1 MHYSATDL
9 RDTIVALSTPPGTGA
24 LAVIRLAGPRAV
36 EVVDPFFR
44 SKKLSEQ
51 ASHTLHVGKLCAADG
66 RVLDE
71 VVVSLFLAPRSYTG
85 DNVVEISTHGS
96 PYIVRE
102 VLRLFTENGARSARP
117 GEFTLRAF
125 LNGRLDL
132 SQAEAVADLIASES
146 RTSHELAL
154 RQMRG
159 GFSARI
165 AALRQQLIDFAALIE
180 LELDFGEEDVEFANR
195 DDLKKLV
202 EDIRSVIQRLIK
214 SFGLGNVL
222 RQGVPTVLAGR
233 PNAGKSTLLNALL
246 SEERAIVS
254 DVAGTTRDT
263 IEETLVIDG
272 ITFRLI
278 DTAGIRDAQDQI
290 EAAGVARTLEKVAQS
305 SLLVYVFDVIET
317 PPAEV
322 AADLANLQ
330 RPGLT
335 IFGIA
340 NKMDRNPYADAQT
353 YANAYLPA
361 ARCIPMS
368 AKNKMNVPHLKQ
380 RLHEAVLGDANLQD
394 QTVVTSARHVDALQ
408 RTLEALDATLT
419 GMASGVTADWVALDI
434 RRALHHLGEITGE
447 ISTDDLLGSIF
458 GRFCIGK

>member
-1 MHYSATDL
+1 MNYTATDL
-9 RDTIVALSTPPGTGA
+9 QATIVALSTPPGTGA
-24 LAVIRLAGPRAV
+24 LAVIRLSGPQAIA
-36 EVVDPFFR
+36 VVDPFFR
-44 SKKLSEQ
+44 SKSLAEQ
-51 ASHTLHVGKLCAADG
+51 PTHTLHVGNLRAADG

-71 VVVSLFLAPRSYTG
+71 VVISLFRGPRSYTG
-85 DNVVEISTHGS
+85 DDVVEISTHGS

-102 VLRLFTENGARSARP
+102 VLRLFTENGARAAQP
-117 GEFTLRAF
+117 GEFTMRAF

-159 GFSARI
+159 GFSERI

-202 EDIRSVIQRLIK
+202 KDIRAVIQQLIT
-214 SFGLGNVL
+214 SFELGNVL

-254 DVAGTTRDT
+254 DIAGTTRDT
-263 IEETLVIDG
+263 IEETLIIDG

-278 DTAGIRDAQDQI
+278 DTAGIRAAQDQI

-305 SLLVYVFDVIET
+305 SLLLYVFDVVTIK
-317 PPAEV
+317 PAEV
-322 AADLANLQ
+322 AADVEELH

-335 IFGIA
+335 IIGVA
-340 NKMDRNPYADAQT
+340 NKMDHHPYAELAQFSSPL
-353 YANAYLPA
+353 LPTEN
-361 ARCIPMS
+361 ILPLS
-368 AKNKMNVPHLKQ
+368 AIHGMNVPYLKE
-380 RLHEAVLGDANLQD
+380 RLHQAVLGDARLQD
-394 QTVVTSARHVDALQ
+394 QTVVTNARHVAALRQ
-408 RTLEALDATLT
+408 TLEALDATLA

>member
-1 MHYSATDL
+1 MNYTATDL
-9 RDTIVALSTPPGTGA
+9 QATIVALSTPPGTGA
-24 LAVIRLAGPRAV
+24 LAVIRLSGPQAIA
-36 EVVDPFFR
+36 VVDPFFR
-44 SKKLSEQ
+44 SKSLAEQ
-51 ASHTLHVGKLCAADG
+51 PTHTLHVGNLRAADG

-71 VVVSLFLAPRSYTG
+71 VVISLFRGPRSYTG
-85 DNVVEISTHGS
+85 DDVVEISTHGS

-102 VLRLFTENGARSARP
+102 VLRLFTENGARAAQP
-117 GEFTLRAF
+117 GEFTMRAF

-159 GFSARI
+159 GFSERI

-202 EDIRSVIQRLIK
+202 KDIRAVIQQLIT
-214 SFGLGNVL
+214 SFELGNVL

-254 DVAGTTRDT
+254 DIAGTTRDT
-263 IEETLVIDG
+263 IEETLIIDG

-278 DTAGIRDAQDQI
+278 DTAGIRAAQDQI

-305 SLLVYVFDVIET
+305 SLLLYVFDVVTIK
-317 PPAEV
+317 PAEV
-322 AADLANLQ
+322 AADVEELH

-335 IFGIA
+335 IIGVA
-340 NKMDRNPYADAQT
+340 NKMDHHPYAELAQFSSPL
-353 YANAYLPA
+353 LPTEN
-361 ARCIPMS
+361 ILPLS
-368 AKNKMNVPHLKQ
+368 AIHGMNVPYLKE
-380 RLHEAVLGDANLQD
+380 RLHQAVLGDASLQD
-394 QTVVTSARHVDALQ
+394 QTVVTNVRHVTALRQ
-408 RTLEALDATLT
+408 TLEALDATLA

>member
-1 MHYSATDL
+1 MNYTATDL
-9 RDTIVALSTPPGTGA
+9 QATIVALSTPPGTGA
-24 LAVIRLAGPRAV
+24 LAVIRLSGPQAIA
-36 EVVDPFFR
+36 VVDPFFR
-44 SKKLSEQ
+44 SKSLAEQ
-51 ASHTLHVGKLCAADG
+51 PTHTLHVGNLRAADG

-71 VVVSLFLAPRSYTG
+71 VVISLFRGPRSYTG
-85 DNVVEISTHGS
+85 NDVVEISTHGS

-102 VLRLFTENGARSARP
+102 VLRLFTENGARAAQP
-117 GEFTLRAF
+117 GEFTMRAF

-159 GFSARI
+159 GFSERI

-202 EDIRSVIQRLIK
+202 KDIRAVIQQLIT
-214 SFGLGNVL
+214 SFELGNVL

-254 DVAGTTRDT
+254 DIAGTTRDT
-263 IEETLVIDG
+263 IEETLIIDG

-278 DTAGIRDAQDQI
+278 DTAGIRAAQDQI

-305 SLLVYVFDVIET
+305 SLLLYVFDVVTIK
-317 PPAEV
+317 PAEV
-322 AADLANLQ
+322 AADVEELH

-335 IFGIA
+335 IIGVA
-340 NKMDRNPYADAQT
+340 NKMDHHPYAELTQFSSPL
-353 YANAYLPA
+353 LPTEN
-361 ARCIPMS
+361 ILPLS
-368 AKNKMNVPHLKQ
+368 AIHGMNVPYLKE
-380 RLHEAVLGDANLQD
+380 RLHQAVLGDASLQD
-394 QTVVTSARHVDALQ
+394 QTVVTNVRHVTALRQ
-408 RTLEALDATLT
+408 TLEALDATLA